1 MRACA
6 EQGGFVFYLAQR
18 SEQALPPLRNVPDLV
33 EFRRQPPWTLDGNQF
48 DQLKARLGEFVG

>member
-1 MRACA
+1 M
-6 EQGGFVFYLAQR
+6 FYLAQR
-18 SEQALPPLRNVPDLV
+18 SEQALPPLWNVPDLV